1 MSQELF
7 QNSLSDYVVMGKGT
21 QIMTYVVPIKVFL
34 SLSAKRW
41 GRQRPIED
49 DRIPVIANIMAER
62 KRADG
67 MLLLAW
73 SPSEHLV
80 VYDGQHRW
88 RAIESMS
95 RDIEFNIVIQ
105 IMWNCSEEDIIADFF
120 RINQAK
126 SVPELYQTPHVT
138 ADVKADIE
146 EYIRDLAKNYP
157 EFMSTTKKPNR
168 PNFNRDLLC
177 DELFKIWKDYFK
189 QEKDMKT
196 IIAGLDSLN
205 KKYHESSTSSA
216 RHVLAKSIKS
226 LEKCEKHKF
235 WLFAD
240 RDIDRAALR
249 KEIE

>member
-1 MSQELF
+1 MSQEFF
-7 QNSLSDYVVMGKGT
+7 QYSLSGYVVMGQGT

-49 DRIPVIANIMAER
+49 DRIPVIANIMVER

-88 RAIESMS
+88 RAIESLS
-95 RDIEFNIVIQ
+95 RDIDFNIVIQ
-105 IMWNCSEEDIIADFF
+105 IMWNCTEEDIIADFF

-138 ADVKADIE
+138 ADVKTDIE
-146 EYIRDLAKNYP
+146 EYIRTLVKNYP
-157 EFMSTTKKPNR
+157 DFVSAKKPNR
-168 PNFNRDLLC
+168 PNFNRDLLR
-177 DELFKIWKDYFK
+177 DELFAIWNDYFK
-189 QEKDMKT
+189 QEKEMKT

-205 KKYHESSTSSA
+205 KKYHDNSTSSA
-216 RHVLAKSIKS
+216 RHVLAKNSKS
-226 LEKCEKHKF
+226 LDKCEKHKF